1 MRQILHTDK
10 LIATAAASALAIGLA
25 GAGVGATA
33 AHAATNGGSA
43 LRPAAATQPT
53 PNTRNWVCPG
63 IGFTVMH
70 NDRSGG
76 VVLPKGSYRV
86 ASPELGCK
94 TSSAYFTTFLNK
106 YQGQIPGWTG
116 NQLGKGYGTYT
127 NNRTKQTFTV
137 KYVGR

>member
-1 MRQILHTDK
+1 MRQIFHTDK
-10 LIATAAASALAIGLA
+10 LIATVGASALALGLA
-25 GAGVGATA
+25 GAGVGAA
-33 AHAATNGGSA
+33 AADAATSGGSA
-43 LRPAAATQPT
+43 LRPAAATRPA

-86 ASPELGCK
+86 ASPQLGCK

-116 NQLGKGYGTYT
+116 KQLGPGYGTYT
-127 NNRTKQTFTV
+127 NNRTNQTFTV
-137 KYVGR
+137 RYVGR

>member
-10 LIATAAASALAIGLA
+10 LIATAAASAVALGLA

-33 AHAATNGGSA
+33 AQAATTGGRA
-43 LRPAAATQPT
+43 LRPTAATRLA

-76 VVLPKGSYRV
+76 VALPKGSYTV
-86 ASPELGCK
+86 ASPQLGCK
-94 TSSAYFTTFLNK
+94 TASAYFTTFLNR

-116 NQLGKGYGTYT
+116 AQLGSGYGTYT

>member
-10 LIATAAASALAIGLA
+10 LIATAAASALALGLA
-25 GAGVGATA
+25 GAGVGATT
-33 AHAATNGGSA
+33 AHAASSGGSA
-43 LRPAAATQPT
+43 LRPATATQ

-86 ASPELGCK
+86 ASPQLGCK
-94 TSSAYFTTFLNK
+94 TSSAYFTRFLNK

-116 NQLGKGYGTYT
+116 KQLGTGYGTYT